1 MKRMKQGD
9 IASLFRRH
17 EAKKNDAASPNTAV
31 VSILAQEQ
39 EDIGLPS
46 SPAAAVPPEDVSP
59 VLPPSPPQPP
69 PAPEDVSPVLPPS
82 PPRLAPPPPI
92 YDPDCLPQ
100 DPANRLPILSYPT
113 NDQDAVRRAYII
125 KGPFKPF
132 AHQFKKR
139 KIGTRY
145 RSFNPIWLH
154 HYHWLEYSIKNTA
167 AFCFVCYLFKNKK
180 GKGKGTET
188 FTIGG
193 WRNWN
198 REDAL
203 VKHVGGVDSI
213 HNAAQERYNLYMTPN
228 AKIDNVMETVTSE
241 ELRLYKIRLTYSIR
255 CLKFLLHQGL
265 AFRGHDETEESS
277 NRGNFLELLKWLAS
291 NNEEVDK
298 YVLKNAPGNCTLTCP
313 DIQKQIIQCCAIETR
328 NKIIEEL
335 GDDHFA
341 ILADESSDV
350 SHKEQLAVC
359 LRFIDKSARPCEHF
373 LGVVHVSDTT
383 SLSLKEA
390 IQSLLTRH
398 HLTLSQIRGQGYDG
412 ASNMKGEIKGLK
424 TLIMKESPSAY
435 YIHCFAH
442 QLQLVLV
449 AVAKGNNDCVWFF
462 DQVSLLLN
470 IVGVSSK
477 RHDMIRNI
485 NLQNILKAIECGE
498 LQTGKGLNQE
508 KGLARPGETRWGSHY
523 KTVLNIICLYPTI
536 RDVLISLGEDNSQR
550 GDWPKI
556 HTMVGVLESFDF
568 VFSAHLM
575 FTILGYTNELSEC
588 LQRRDQ
594 DILNAISLVT
604 VAKNRMQQLRADGWT
619 AFLQKVTLF
628 CNKFGIHVPAM
639 EDVYVPYGRSRRFV
653 PNQTNDDHFRR
664 EVYIGA
670 IDQISQ
676 ELDTRFDEVNME
688 LLSCMAALNPS
699 NLFASFDSNKV
710 CRQCP
715 LICFFSIPA
724 HDLKCQ
730 LINLVIPTSYLGL
743 LNFTLMIFQAM
754 PFKDLKCNLI
764 TILMT

>member
-1 MKRMKQGD
+1 
-9 IASLFRRH
+9 
-17 EAKKNDAASPNTAV
+17 
-31 VSILAQEQ
+31 
-39 EDIGLPS
+39 
-46 SPAAAVPPEDVSP
+46 
-59 VLPPSPPQPP
+59 
-69 PAPEDVSPVLPPS
+69 
-82 PPRLAPPPPI
+82 
-92 YDPDCLPQ
+92 
-100 DPANRLPILSYPT
+100 
-113 NDQDAVRRAYII
+113 
-125 KGPFKPF
+125 
-132 AHQFKKR
+132 
-139 KIGTRY
+139 
-145 RSFNPIWLH
+145 
-154 HYHWLEYSIKNTA
+154 
-167 AFCFVCYLFKNKK
+167 
-180 GKGKGTET
+180 
-188 FTIGG
+188 
-193 WRNWN
+193 
-198 REDAL
+198 
-203 VKHVGGVDSI
+203 
-213 HNAAQERYNLYMTPN
+213 
-228 AKIDNVMETVTSE
+228 
-241 ELRLYKIRLTYSIR
+241 
-255 CLKFLLHQGL
+255 
-265 AFRGHDETEESS
+265 
-277 NRGNFLELLKWLAS
+277 
-291 NNEEVDK
+291 
-298 YVLKNAPGNCTLTCP
+298 
-313 DIQKQIIQCCAIETR
+313 
-328 NKIIEEL
+328 
-335 GDDHFA
+335 
-341 ILADESSDV
+341 
-350 SHKEQLAVC
+350 
-359 LRFIDKSARPCEHF
+359 
-373 LGVVHVSDTT
+373 
-383 SLSLKEA
+383 
-390 IQSLLTRH
+390 
-398 HLTLSQIRGQGYDG
+398 
-412 ASNMKGEIKGLK
+412 
-424 TLIMKESPSAY
+424 
-435 YIHCFAH
+435 
-442 QLQLVLV
+442 
-449 AVAKGNNDCVWFF
+449 VWFF

-664 EVYIGA
+664 EVYIGV